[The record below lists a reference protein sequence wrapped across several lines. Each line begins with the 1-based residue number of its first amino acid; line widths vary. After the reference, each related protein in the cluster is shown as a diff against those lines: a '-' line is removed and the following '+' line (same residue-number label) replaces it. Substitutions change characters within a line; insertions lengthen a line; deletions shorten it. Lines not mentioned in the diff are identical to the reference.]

1 MGPKKQEPESLESPK
16 GKETASELADE
27 ANETGSGNAIPSSE
41 GGAASSGASVEASE
55 PEMTKSAKKRQRKA
69 EAKAAL
75 RGMKTL
81 IGDVKQGMAEKKQ
94 REAAREGDATST
106 EPEPETA
113 PEPVPERDAVP
124 EAHRSRRSLDEK
136 TPASSPPRETPPPPD
151 EKRVTRNDSETPSRS
166 RNPYATA
173 TESAAASALLAEAH
187 AAYAERRVADAARLY
202 EGAAAENGAGY
213 APLMALRAHEGDATQ
228 ALAALRAAAAAPGA
242 ATFAAQETREM
253 AAALGR
259 LFVTS
264 AAARAGASR
273 ESRVARVA
281 FPTPDGWFEPGRREE
296 TVAPLAARRL
306 IADAR
311 PALACGLT
319 LRGLDPDR
327 FTNRGEG
334 RDEGAAKRG
343 VVAASAPSAMAA
355 AEALRVARPDTRGW
369 RLAARLLAAA
379 GRALSGA
386 DASAAKACLMAS
398 AGVLAGG
405 VGTAVP
411 DPLEAVAESEWALAS
426 EPGVDETFAEEAR
439 GVVVAAAAE
448 ACADR
453 VVAAVA
459 ARVPSAESLEKSRF
473 EPDAPERGRGYPK
486 PPAALVSAL
495 RALVGCV
502 SATGASGAE
511 AAHGALYRAAD
522 AVWALSCLDA
532 YEAKA
537 AAHAKR
543 VTEVSESELG
553 RAAAALASAAAPSN
567 AFGWDPHVV
576 LAFCARSCASIASP
590 APELAD
596 AVASRPSRRC
606 EAKPPRRRS
615 EKTPVRKSP
624 GWGLTAA
631 RCSLR
636 RNATARVSS
645 PALWTPR
652 ASRQRAARRRLR
664 RRWRRVPPARSGT
677 RSRPSRAE
685 PRATRWQSARRPR
698 RASPRKSGGRRTTP
712 RRYWT
717 RSTSTSRRTA
727 SPGDARATPCRACSA
742 SSPSRSARR
751 RQG

>member
-1 MGPKKQEPESLESPK
+1 MESPK

-113 PEPVPERDAVP
+113 PEPVPERERLTVP
-124 EAHRSRRSLDEK
+124 EAHRSRSSLDEK
-136 TPASSPPRETPPPPD
+136 TPASSPPREKTPD
-151 EKRVTRNDSETPSRS
+151 EKRETRNDSETPSRS

-343 VVAASAPSAMAA
+343 VVAASAQSAMAA
-355 AEALRVARPDTRGW
+355 AEADAAHRREHVVRVRLRVA
-369 RLAARLLAAA
+369 A
-379 GRALSGA
+379 G
-386 DASAAKACLMAS
+386 
-398 AGVLAGG
+398 
-405 VGTAVP
+405 
-411 DPLEAVAESEWALAS
+411 
-426 EPGVDETFAEEAR
+426 AR
-439 GVVVAAAAE
+439 GVAGGGGGGAG
-448 ACADR
+448 R
-453 VVAAVA
+453 
-459 ARVPSAESLEKSRF
+459 
-473 EPDAPERGRGYPK
+473 RG
-486 PPAALVSAL
+486 
-495 RALVGCV
+495 
-502 SATGASGAE
+502 GA
-511 AAHGALYRAAD
+511 
-522 AVWALSCLDA
+522 
-532 YEAKA
+532 
-537 AAHAKR
+537 
-543 VTEVSESELG
+543 
-553 RAAAALASAAAPSN
+553 
-567 AFGWDPHVV
+567 
-576 LAFCARSCASIASP
+576 
-590 APELAD
+590 
-596 AVASRPSRRC
+596 
-606 EAKPPRRRS
+606 PPRFRQRR
-615 EKTPVRKSP
+615 
-624 GWGLTAA
+624 
-631 RCSLR
+631 R
-636 RNATARVSS
+636 RGDFTSS
-645 PALWTPR
+645 P
-652 ASRQRAARRRLR
+652 
-664 RRWRRVPPARSGT
+664 
-677 RSRPSRAE
+677 
-685 PRATRWQSARRPR
+685 
-698 RASPRKSGGRRTTP
+698 
-712 RRYWT
+712 
-717 RSTSTSRRTA
+717 
-727 SPGDARATPCRACSA
+727 PGA
-742 SSPSRSARR
+742 
-751 RQG
+751 

>member
-1 MGPKKQEPESLESPK
+1 MESPK

-151 EKRVTRNDSETPSRS
+151 EKRVTRNAPGVRS

-173 TESAAASALLAEAH
+173 TESAAASALPAEAH
-187 AAYAERRVADAARLY
+187 AAYAERRTPRASTRAPPRRRGVRAADGAAR
-202 EGAAAENGAGY
+202 A
-213 APLMALRAHEGDATQ
+213 RATTQ

-264 AAARAGASR
+264 AAAPRARPRG
-273 ESRVARVA
+273 RVARVA

-306 IADAR
+306 IPTRARRWRRR
-311 PALACGLT
+311 PARAGP
-319 LRGLDPDR
+319 GP
-327 FTNRGEG
+327 FTRGEG
-334 RDEGAAKRG
+334 ERGRGETSRRSAAAWPPPRRPCPAGAGASCRAATRRRARLSG
-343 VVAASAPSAMAA
+343 AVCRRRRRADGVAASS
-355 AEALRVARPDTRGW
+355 PD
-369 RLAARLLAAA
+369 A
-379 GRALSGA
+379 GRP
-386 DASAAKACLMAS
+386 
-398 AGVLAGG
+398 
-405 VGTAVP
+405 VP

-522 AVWALSCLDA
+522 AVWALCLDGRGQGGG
-532 YEAKA
+532 A
-537 AAHAKR
+537 AARHGGFRSDSAR
-543 VTEVSESELG
+543 
-553 RAAAALASAAAPSN
+553 AAALASAAARQPVWVGPARRARVLREGCVIASR
-567 AFGWDPHVV
+567 ARARGRGRVARAPGESDARDPRD
-576 LAFCARSCASIASP
+576 AGASAAAANARS
-590 APELAD
+590 
-596 AVASRPSRRC
+596 
-606 EAKPPRRRS
+606 
-615 EKTPVRKSP
+615 KSP
-624 GWGLTAA
+624 GW
-631 RCSLR
+631 
-636 RNATARVSS
+636 
-645 PALWTPR
+645 
-652 ASRQRAARRRLR
+652 
-664 RRWRRVPPARSGT
+664 
-677 RSRPSRAE
+677 
-685 PRATRWQSARRPR
+685 
-698 RASPRKSGGRRTTP
+698 
-712 RRYWT
+712 
-717 RSTSTSRRTA
+717 
-727 SPGDARATPCRACSA
+727 D
-742 SSPSRSARR
+742 
-751 RQG
+751 

>member
-1 MGPKKQEPESLESPK
+1 MESPK

-136 TPASSPPRETPPPPD
+136 TPASSPPREEPPPPD

-166 RNPYATA
+166 PEPVRDGDGVRRRLRARRGA
-173 TESAAASALLAEAH
+173 
-187 AAYAERRVADAARLY
+187 RRVRRAARRGRRAPLR
-202 EGAAAENGAGY
+202 GRRRGNGAGY

-253 AAALGR
+253 AAALER

-264 AAARAGASR
+264 AAAQRGASR

-355 AEALRVARPDTRGW
+355 AEALRVARPDTR
-369 RLAARLLAAA
+369 
-379 GRALSGA
+379 
-386 DASAAKACLMAS
+386 
-398 AGVLAGG
+398 AGG
-405 VGTAVP
+405 SP
-411 DPLEAVAESEWALAS
+411 
-426 EPGVDETFAEEAR
+426 R
-439 GVVVAAAAE
+439 G
-448 ACADR
+448 C
-453 VVAAVA
+453 
-459 ARVPSAESLEKSRF
+459 
-473 EPDAPERGRGYPK
+473 
-486 PPAALVSAL
+486 
-495 RALVGCV
+495 
-502 SATGASGAE
+502 
-511 AAHGALYRAAD
+511 
-522 AVWALSCLDA
+522 
-532 YEAKA
+532 
-537 AAHAKR
+537 
-543 VTEVSESELG
+543 
-553 RAAAALASAAAPSN
+553 
-567 AFGWDPHVV
+567 
-576 LAFCARSCASIASP
+576 
-590 APELAD
+590 
-596 AVASRPSRRC
+596 SRR
-606 EAKPPRRRS
+606 
-615 EKTPVRKSP
+615 
-624 GWGLTAA
+624 
-631 RCSLR
+631 
-636 RNATARVSS
+636 
-645 PALWTPR
+645 
-652 ASRQRAARRRLR
+652 RAAR
-664 RRWRRVPPARSGT
+664 
-677 RSRPSRAE
+677 
-685 PRATRWQSARRPR
+685 
-698 RASPRKSGGRRTTP
+698 
-712 RRYWT
+712 
-717 RSTSTSRRTA
+717 
-727 SPGDARATPCRACSA
+727 
-742 SSPSRSARR
+742 
-751 RQG
+751 